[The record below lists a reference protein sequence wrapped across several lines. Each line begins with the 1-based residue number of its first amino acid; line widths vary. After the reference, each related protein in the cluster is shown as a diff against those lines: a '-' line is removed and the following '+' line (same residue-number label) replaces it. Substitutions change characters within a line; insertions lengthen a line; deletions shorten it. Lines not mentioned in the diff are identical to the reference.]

1 MVPVRVLGKCGGYT
15 SDIADA
21 ITWSSGGAV
30 SGVPANANHAK
41 VLNLSLGGT
50 GACDATTQ
58 TAINGARSRGAVVV
72 VAAGNDNMDVSNA
85 SPANCAGVIAVAA
98 TGKTGAR
105 ASYSNHGTLIDV
117 AAPGGDGSYGVISTL
132 NLGSSAPGA
141 DNYAG
146 YQGTS
151 MATPHVAGVAALM
164 FAAKPT
170 LTPDQ
175 VESMLKST
183 ARAFPATCSGC
194 GTGIVD
200 ATAAVNAAIGT
211 TATPAAPSITETEAN
226 NSTGTANPV
235 SASGTTV
242 HGVLGSSTDK
252 DYFRVNLP
260 AGKTLSATMT
270 PNPTAD
276 YDLYVYNGAGML
288 LSRSENGTGAV
299 ESVSSAN
306 TGTSAQTRYIRVV
319 YDSGST
325 GPTSGNYT
333 LKLSW

>member
-21 ITWSSGGAV
+21 ITWSSGGTV
-30 SGVPANANHAK
+30 TGVPANANKAK
-41 VLNLSLGGT
+41 VLNLSLGGS

-58 TAINGARSRGAVVV
+58 TAINGARSRGSVVV
-72 VAAGNDNMDVSNA
+72 VAAGNDNMNVSNA
-85 SPANCAGVIAVAA
+85 SPANCSGVIAVAA
-98 TGKTGAR
+98 TGKTGGR
-105 ASYSNHGTLIDV
+105 ASYSNYGTLVDV
-117 AAPGGDGSYGVISTL
+117 AAPGGDGSYSVISTL
-132 NLGSSAPGA
+132 NSGSSTPGS

-164 FAAKPT
+164 FAAKST

-200 ATAAVNAAIGT
+200 ATAAVNAAIGGT
-211 TATPAAPSITETEAN
+211 TTPTGPTINETESN
-226 NSTGTANPV
+226 NTLGTANLV
-235 SASGTTV
+235 STSGTTV
-242 HGVLGSSTDK
+242 NATLSSSTDT
-252 DYFRVNLP
+252 DYFRVDLP
-260 AGKTLSATMT
+260 AGKTLTATMT
-270 PNPTAD
+270 PNSSSD
-276 YDLYVYNGAGML
+276 YDLYIYNSSGTL

-299 ESVSSAN
+299 DSATSAN
-306 TGTSAQTRYIRVV
+306 TGTTTASRYVRVV
-319 YDSGST
+319 YYSGST
-325 GPTSGNYT
+325 GTAGTYNV
-333 LKLSW
+333 KLGW